1 MKIVAIVPIKLNNER
16 FQNKNLK
23 RFDDGTPMC
32 HLVFNT
38 LSAVKE
44 IDEIYCYCS
53 SSAIKEYL
61 TGRVTFLRRSESLD
75 TPETTANDFVGA
87 FLNDVDADII
97 VLSHVTSPFLR
108 ADTVRKCI
116 AAVKSG
122 EYDSAFSASRLQEFL
137 WQDGTP
143 LNFDPS
149 NIPRSQCLPVL
160 YKETSGC
167 FVFTR
172 EVFLETRR
180 RIGYRPYICEVD
192 KIEETDVNYSEDFE
206 IANAIYMHLLRNNL
220 EGGVLNNFFSFILTL
235 LTILLSLNL
244 KKARRH
250 K

>member
-1 MKIVAIVPIKLNNER
+1 MKIVALVPIKLNSER
-16 FQNKNLK
+16 LPNKNLK

-137 WQDGTP
+137 WKDGAP
-143 LNFDPS
+143 LNFNPA
-149 NIPRSQCLPVL
+149 NIPRSQNLPDI

-167 FVFTR
+167 FIFTR
-172 EVFLETRR
+172 KVFLETRR

-206 IANAIYMHLLRNNL
+206 IANAIYMQLFPKIRGGICFNL
-220 EGGVLNNFFSFILTL
+220 SNSSFVAEFEE
-235 LTILLSLNL
+235 SE
-244 KKARRH
+244 AA
-250 K
+250 